1 MADSIEM
8 VVTPQEVDLTIT
20 PIQTSI
26 VVVQPSVTINISE
39 E

>member
-1 MADSIEM
+1 MVDNIEI

-26 VVVQPSVTINISE
+26 VVVQHIVTINISE

>member
-1 MADSIEM
+1 MVDSIEI
-8 VVTPQEVDLTIT
+8 VVTPQEVDLALT

>member
-8 VVTPQEVDLTIT
+8 VVTPQEVDLVLT

>member
-1 MADSIEM
+1 MVDSIEI
-8 VVTPQEVDLTIT
+8 VVTPQEVDLVLT

-26 VVVQPSVTINISE
+26 VVVQPIVTINISE

>member
-1 MADSIEM
+1 MVDSIEI
-8 VVTPQEVDLTIT
+8 VVTPQEVDLVLT